1 VRVDLRQRS
10 AKAAQEVRLMPRQLF
25 EKILDQADQSDR
37 ANPNPPDAAKDT
49 ALGVAFTETCCP
61 NCAQKG
67 LDPDPRPSERTSGWS
82 VESEECGIKFAD

>member
-1 VRVDLRQRS
+1 
-10 AKAAQEVRLMPRQLF
+10 MPRQF
-25 EKILDQADQSDR
+25 YEHVLDQADRSGRLGTDR
-37 ANPNPPDAAKDT
+37 PNPNPPDAAKDT